1 MRRIFEPEEK
11 AWMRKV
17 STDLALWRTDGGN
30 TPAFMSAVVSSWLK
44 AFPYR
49 HPRLARHHP
58 YTTEQREL
66 TLYGPSFYTISEVHR
81 KVHTALS
88 LIDIRKT

>member
-1 MRRIFEPEEK
+1 MCRIFEKEEK
-11 AWMRKV
+11 AWMHKV

-44 AFPYR
+44 AFPYH

-58 YTTEQREL
+58 HTVEQREL
-66 TLYGPSFYTISEVHR
+66 TLYGSAFYMIPEVCNRIYTASVFINIS
-81 KVHTALS
+81 
-88 LIDIRKT
+88 KT